1 MTPAQVSAEIER
13 LSKQALDD
21 VLARIRRGETP
32 RDAIEA
38 ALAAFRGPYY
48 ALIAQALSEI
58 LKASIGVA
66 RVKAWPMGRVTLSQ
80 RLYAY
85 HRAISLAAAS
95 AIAAHMRG
103 PHSARALA
111 KTLYDGYNFKPD
123 TLKVVAALP
132 KYLRVEFDRAQAAR
146 LKTPA
151 LRAAYLEAIRKAE
164 AGAGLEELGKRLN
177 VALQERNRF
186 FANRIARTE
195 LHRARIEQRALEWMG
210 QEWVKTIRIRLS
222 PRHPKAD
229 ICDYHANADLY
240 GLGPGIYPKAVA
252 PLPPFHPFCLPG
264 DAMITA
270 SGRIT
275 AVSKRWYDG
284 DMAVITTAAGQKLPA
299 TVHHPVLT
307 PGGWVAIGAM
317 QVGDQV
323 VCCVG
328 GHGPAYGNNQHQNM
342 PARIAEVA
350 DSFFGSSQ
358 VATREVPTSAEDFHG
373 DGMAG
378 QIAVI
383 GADRQLWDWLD
394 AMRNEKVEYGAL
406 KVAHKALPLFRD
418 CALNL
423 GLKASRLPTNCRMS
437 SLGPSLPDFWRG
449 LVALELLRLAHGAQR
464 YPATPQMVRD
474 RQATDARSLGNRQD
488 GFSRLIFA
496 DHVLADF
503 FADNPAFQS
512 SQHPYL
518 TMRSKLNA
526 RADQSFAEG
535 FSAYADFR
543 RDFLDG
549 SAGKIFTDAVVN
561 VDVFRF
567 RGHVYNLETDQG
579 HYVSNNIVTHNCFCL
594 MSPRG
599 ARDPKL
605 KPKFNPKAERAYLA
619 GLPPEQAARVA
630 GSRDRLQRALNG
642 ETLESLYNAGRDALY
657 QWKRV
662 GDVVPAAGMA
672 VADAAQRYTEQLESL
687 AFADAL
693 GVARRAVDDP
703 LFRRFFEE
711 GIAGHY
717 PVGVLRPEDALAM
730 GAGSRTVFLSDRSLR
745 EHLEKH
751 PEIDLSDYRKIPTL
765 LDQGE
770 VWQIAGQPER
780 LIYLRVDGVVY
791 RAAIKRTR
799 AGDENY
805 FLTLFKNTKKKPPKG
820 AVRLR

>member
-66 RVKAWPMGRVTLSQ
+66 RVKAWPVGRVTLSQ
-80 RLYAY
+80 RLYAH

-95 AIAAHMRG
+95 TIAAHLKG
-103 PHSARALA
+103 PHSARVLA
-111 KTLYDGYNFKPD
+111 KTLYDGYDFKPD

-132 KYLRVEFDRAQAAR
+132 KYLRVEFDRARAAR

-164 AGAGLEELGKRLN
+164 AGAGMEELGKRLN

-195 LHRARIEQRALEWMG
+195 LHRARIEQRAVEWMG

-252 PLPPFHPFCLPG
+252 PLPPYHPFC
-264 DAMITA
+264 
-270 SGRIT
+270 
-275 AVSKRWYDG
+275 
-284 DMAVITTAAGQKLPA
+284 
-299 TVHHPVLT
+299 
-307 PGGWVAIGAM
+307 
-317 QVGDQV
+317 
-323 VCCVG
+323 
-328 GHGPAYGNNQHQNM
+328 
-342 PARIAEVA
+342 
-350 DSFFGSSQ
+350 
-358 VATREVPTSAEDFHG
+358 
-373 DGMAG
+373 
-378 QIAVI
+378 
-383 GADRQLWDWLD
+383 
-394 AMRNEKVEYGAL
+394 
-406 KVAHKALPLFRD
+406 
-418 CALNL
+418 
-423 GLKASRLPTNCRMS
+423 
-437 SLGPSLPDFWRG
+437 
-449 LVALELLRLAHGAQR
+449 
-464 YPATPQMVRD
+464 
-474 RQATDARSLGNRQD
+474 
-488 GFSRLIFA
+488 
-496 DHVLADF
+496 
-503 FADNPAFQS
+503 
-512 SQHPYL
+512 
-518 TMRSKLNA
+518 
-526 RADQSFAEG
+526 
-535 FSAYADFR
+535 
-543 RDFLDG
+543 
-549 SAGKIFTDAVVN
+549 
-561 VDVFRF
+561 
-567 RGHVYNLETDQG
+567 
-579 HYVSNNIVTHNCFCL
+579 FCL
-594 MSPRG
+594 ISPRG
-599 ARDPKL
+599 ARDPKI

-630 GSRDRLQRALNG
+630 GSRDRLQRALDG
-642 ETLESLYNAGRDALY
+642 ETLESLYNAGQDDLY
-657 QWKRV
+657 KWKRV

-672 VADAAQRYTEQLESL
+672 VADAAQRYAEQLESL
-687 AFADAL
+687 PFADAL
-693 GVARRAVDDP
+693 EVAQRAVDDP

-745 EHLEKH
+745 EHLGKH
-751 PEIDLSDYRKIPTL
+751 PEIDLGDYQKIPTL

-780 LIYLRVDGVVY
+780 LIYLRVDGVTY